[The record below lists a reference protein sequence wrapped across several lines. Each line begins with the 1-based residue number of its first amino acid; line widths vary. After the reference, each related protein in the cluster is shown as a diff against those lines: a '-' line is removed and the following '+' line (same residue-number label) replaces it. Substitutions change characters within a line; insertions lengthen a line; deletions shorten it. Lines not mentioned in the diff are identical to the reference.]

1 MSIKPP
7 SDIVLDVARAA
18 DPARYQD
25 AASKLSTPAGGD
37 PAAFDDAFRTAGV
50 SVHMP
55 LDARGTL
62 TAMQTDSAVS
72 GPGRKGDPY
81 KQFEAFVLRQFV
93 EKMMPDKATS
103 VFGKGNAGGIWKS
116 MLAEQIGAEVSK
128 AGGLGIA
135 RILAGPQAV
144 DKAAADKATAEK
156 AAAAAALQAK
166 QAFNA

>member
-1 MSIKPP
+1 MSIRPP

-18 DPARYQD
+18 DPARYQEASAKL
-25 AASKLSTPAGGD
+25 AAPAGTD
-37 PAAFDDAFRTAGV
+37 PAAFGDAVRMAGAG
-50 SVHMP
+50 VHMP

-62 TAMQTDSAVS
+62 TTLQSDSAMA
-72 GPGRKGDPY
+72 KGGKAADPY

-116 MLAEQIGAEVSK
+116 MLAEQVGSEISK

-135 RILAGPQAV
+135 RILSAPRNAEAV
-144 DKAAADKATAEK
+144 TVERQAADR
-156 AAAAAALQAK
+156 AAAALLRTKATS
-166 QAFNA
+166 